1 MSHRHLNVSSFQ
13 AARIASAAFVVLAL
27 LALAVAPAAAQE
39 AKEPP
44 AQSEAPTPPPAESFS
59 DDELEAFVDVAIEV
73 QQVVASVRQ
82 QIAAAESEEK
92 TEELA
97 QQGNQKITEVIEAH
111 PEMTKEKYQQIALRA
126 RQDQEF
132 KKQLDGML
140 LEAMQGRGHSMP
152 GSQSGG

>member
-1 MSHRHLNVSSFQ
+1 MSHRHPIVSSFQ
-13 AARIASAAFVVLAL
+13 AARVASVALVAGAL
-27 LALAVAPAAAQE
+27 LALAAAPVAAQE
-39 AKEPP
+39 MKESP

-59 DDELEAFVDVAIEV
+59 DQELEAFVDVAIEV
-73 QQVVASVRQ
+73 QQVVANVRQ

-97 QQGNQKITEVIEAH
+97 QKGNQQITEVIEAH